1 MNEYS
6 LSFFNII
13 TCKYSCRK
21 HLDLIL
27 QGNSFMRKSSKKYML
42 ALRLCCAVVI
52 TALLACLCGCAG
64 KADSLLKLNVGAPVA
79 YPEATDLSAH
89 YFNPDN
95 LTEISTSGL
104 ITLLFDENSSSVG
117 IRVNGNSNSSKLWSA
132 LPEYSEGETL
142 SDEAEIVSL
151 EIVHNSSRYI
161 LNSQDCCVSNG
172 TVFRANTKDGFTVV
186 YYITDMPALIKDI
199 DAAASDEAYSEA
211 AGDNILFK
219 VSVCYTLKDGCLY
232 ASLDWVNLGNKDD
245 VLVKIGFLEHF
256 GATVDAQEGD
266 FLLVPDGS
274 GALIDTF
281 SEEALEPVSVAVYGN
296 DIGGASALEAI
307 APAFGLKSGSDAFA
321 AIIENGDAVA
331 QINAAKAHN
340 SSAFNRV
347 GACFV
352 ITPSQIDGDDEI
364 FSECVYSDTIEICYR
379 FLSGAD
385 ATYSGLAAA
394 CREQFIRNYTL
405 SSSGL
410 LSAEAMPI
418 VINVI
423 GQAKKDGIF
432 GFNKKLTSY
441 SQAQDILNRIKSKGI
456 DNVYLRYSGALSGG
470 LDAENIRSA
479 KLLSSLG
486 GEKDFSALNDY
497 AAGLNFNVFVDISL
511 LSGSNAGNSA
521 VGNLT
526 EPKTTFDRETIFN
539 KTGFAS
545 ETSKTYYTELSGLE
559 RTVLSALEKF
569 TDFDSTGFCVTDA
582 GERLYTD
589 FTGGINRQTAASIIN
604 DEISPL
610 ATQNIVMVQ
619 KGNFYSLKNADIVCD
634 IPMSCKHIKSEGYI
648 SIPFVQLILHGIVE
662 FSGAPVNISNNSKQE
677 FLRCIEYGAIP
688 SFVLTNNSLDKSEE
702 YSKIFSTDNWLA
714 SIYNCYNQSSEVFAD
729 LRDSRIT
736 DHFKVA
742 EGVYCT
748 EFEST
753 TKVYVNYTNEP
764 FTVGGITVEPLNF
777 FRVN

>member
-1 MNEYS
+1 
-6 LSFFNII
+6 
-13 TCKYSCRK
+13 
-21 HLDLIL
+21 
-27 QGNSFMRKSSKKYML
+27 MRKSSNKYML
-42 ALRLCCAVVI
+42 ALRLCSAFIV
-52 TALLACLCGCAG
+52 TAMMASLCGCAG
-64 KADSLLKLNVGAPVA
+64 KADSLLKLNVGAPVV
-79 YPEATDLSAH
+79 YPEATDMSAH
-89 YFNPDN
+89 YFNSDN
-95 LTEISTSGL
+95 LTQIATSGL

-117 IRVNGNSNSSKLWSA
+117 VRVNGNSNSSKLWSA

-151 EIVHNSSRYI
+151 EIIHDSSRYI

-172 TVFRANTKDGFTVV
+172 TVSRANTKDGFTVD

-199 DAAASDEAYSEA
+199 DAAASDKIYSEA
-211 AGDNILFK
+211 AGDNILYK
-219 VSVCYTLKDGCLY
+219 VSVCYKLKDGCLY
-232 ASLDWVNLGNKDD
+232 ASLDWVNLGNQDD
-245 VLVKIGFLEHF
+245 VLVSIGFLEHF
-256 GATVDAQEGD
+256 GAYDTAQEGD

-274 GALIDTF
+274 GALIDTACDQ
-281 SEEALEPVSVAVYGN
+281 ALDPVSIAVYGN
-296 DIGGASALEAI
+296 DIGGTTPLEAI
-307 APAFGLKSGSDAFA
+307 VPAFGIKSGSDAFA
-321 AIIENGDAVA
+321 AIIENGEAVA

-347 GACFV
+347 GACFT

-364 FSECVYSDTIEICYR
+364 FSKCVYSDSIEICYR

-394 CREQFIRNYTL
+394 CREQFTRNYTL
-405 SSSGL
+405 SSTGL
-410 LSAEAMPI
+410 LSAEAMPV

-423 GQAKKDGIF
+423 GQAKKDGLF
-432 GFNKKLTSY
+432 GINKKLTTY

-456 DNVYLRYSGALSGG
+456 NNVYLRYSGALSGG
-470 LDAENIRSA
+470 LTAENIRNA
-479 KLLSSLG
+479 NLLSSLG
-486 GEKDFSALNDY
+486 GQKDFNALNDY
-497 AAGLNFNVFVDISL
+497 AAGLNFNLFVDISL
-511 LSGSNAGNSA
+511 LSGSNAGNSS

-526 EPKTTFDRETIFN
+526 ESKTIFDTETIFY
-539 KTGFAS
+539 KTGFTS
-545 ETSKTYYTELSGLE
+545 EFSKTYYTELSGLE

-569 TDFDSTGFCVTDA
+569 TGFDSTGFCVIDA

-589 FTGGINRQTAASIIN
+589 FTGGINRQSAASIIN
-604 DEISPL
+604 EKISPL

-634 IPMSCKHIKSEGYI
+634 IPMSCKHLKSDGYV

-662 FSGAPVNISNNSKQE
+662 FSGAPVNISSNSKQE

-702 YSKIFSTDNWLA
+702 FNKIFSTDNWLA
-714 SIYNCYNQSSEVFAD
+714 FIYNCYNQSSEVFAD

-736 DHFKVA
+736 EHFKVS

-764 FTVGGITVEPLNF
+764 VTVGGITVEPLNF